1 MKTLVLLLL
10 ISRCAGA
17 QEWTLE
23 AALQRALEQQP
34 ALQRAQGKV
43 LESRGAL
50 ELADTLGQPT
60 LGLTTSYTFNDPPL
74 RLLVG
79 TTPVDAVVSNNWA
92 STLSFRQVLA
102 TFGRLHWAHEEAELQ
117 KKASE
122 AELQYTRSRL
132 REEVKVSFYQV
143 LHTQALIQVR
153 DDALKARQA
162 QLSIAQKMV
171 SNGAAPGYDARRDQA
186 GVAQAEQDLSDAR
199 RDETIARAQL
209 SRLLGEPVVQVRA
222 EQEPLVPPPPTASGE
237 NRQDLAAARWA
248 LAASKA
254 HLELMQVQNAPTLSF
269 QSDYGR
275 RNALGLQPG
284 QLWSTGLVLSIPLLD
299 GGVAEA
305 RSLQAE
311 GALQQLQAA
320 VEQSERDIALEI
332 ETGQARLQS
341 NWRNLETSRSA
352 LISAEEA
359 ARIARLRYQNGFS
372 TNLELL
378 DAEAALTQAQQNQLS
393 ARYHYLQ
400 ARAHWERIVS
410 L

>member
-1 MKTLVLLLL
+1 MKTMVLFLLLYTA
-10 ISRCAGA
+10 AGA
-17 QEWTLE
+17 QELTLDE
-23 AALQRALEQQP
+23 ALQKAFEHQP
-34 ALQRAQGKV
+34 ALQRAQGKI
-43 LESRGAL
+43 LESQGTL

-60 LGLTTSYTFNDPPL
+60 LGLQTSYTFNDPPL

-92 STLSFRQVLA
+92 STLSFRQVIA

-117 KKASE
+117 KKARE

-132 REEVKVSFYQV
+132 REEVKVSFYQL
-143 LHTQALIQVR
+143 LHSQALIQVR
-153 DDALKARQA
+153 EDALKARQA
-162 QLSIAQKMV
+162 QLDIARKLV
-171 SNGAAPGYDARRDQA
+171 GHGAAPGYDARRDQA
-186 GVAQAEQDLSDAR
+186 GVAQAQQDLSDGL
-199 RDETIARAQL
+199 RDETIARARL
-209 SRLLGEPVVQVRA
+209 TRLLGEPVARLHTDL
-222 EQEPLVPPPPTASGE
+222 EPLEPPPAKASGE
-237 NRQDLAAARWA
+237 NRPDLAAVRWA
-248 LAASKA
+248 LAASQA
-254 HLELMQVQNAPTLSF
+254 HLELMQVQDAPTLSF

-284 QLWSTGLVLSIPLLD
+284 QLWSTGLVLNIPLFD

-305 RSLQAE
+305 KSQQAQ
-311 GALQQLQAA
+311 GALQQLQAD
-320 VEQSERDIALEI
+320 VEQTERDIALEV
-332 ETGQARLQS
+332 ETGQANLQS
-341 NWRNLETSRSA
+341 SWRNLDTSRSA
-352 LISAEEA
+352 LGAAEEA

-410 L
+410 P

>member
-10 ISRCAGA
+10 ISCAAGA
-17 QEWTLE
+17 QELTLE
-23 AALQRALEQQP
+23 AALQKAFEHQP

-43 LESRGAL
+43 LESQGTVD
-50 ELADTLGQPT
+50 LADTLGQPT
-60 LGLTTSYTFNDPPL
+60 LGLQTSYTFNDPPL

-92 STLSFRQVLA
+92 STLSFRQVIA

-117 KKASE
+117 KRASE
-122 AELQYTRSRL
+122 AELQYARSRL
-132 REEVKVSFYQV
+132 REEVKVSFYQL
-143 LHTQALIQVR
+143 LHTRALIQVR
-153 DDALKARQA
+153 ADALKARLA
-162 QLSIAQKMV
+162 QLDIARKMV
-171 SNGAAPGYDARRDQA
+171 GNGAAPGYDARRDQA
-186 GVAQAEQDLSDAR
+186 SAAQAQQDLNDAE
-199 RDETIARAQL
+199 RDEAIARARM
-209 SRLLGEPVVQVRA
+209 SRLLGEPVTRLQAEIEAPEAPPERA
-222 EQEPLVPPPPTASGE
+222 SAE

-254 HLELMQVQNAPTLSF
+254 HRELMQVQNAPTLSF

-284 QLWSTGLVLSIPLLD
+284 QLWSTGLVLNIPLFD
-299 GGVAEA
+299 GGVTEA
-305 RSLQAE
+305 KSLQAE
-311 GALQQLQAA
+311 GAFQQLQAA
-320 VEQSERDIALEI
+320 VEQTERDIALEV
-332 ETGQARLQS
+332 ETGQANLQS
-341 NWRNLETSRSA
+341 SWRNLDTSRSA
-352 LISAEEA
+352 LVAAEEA

-410 L
+410 P